1 MELILGWICLLKK
14 VRIASIFFV
23 GRISRRGGVME
34 HMGYMKALRLDMVL
48 VDYLDETGSLKM
60 KLDQLSG

>member
-1 MELILGWICLLKK
+1 
-14 VRIASIFFV
+14 
-23 GRISRRGGVME
+23 ME